1 MKKIVL
7 FAVLSSFMLS
17 GCQAVWEA
25 IDEQHKLLHP
35 EPVLAGPYG
44 DPSKIK
50 GCDEDCQKK
59 WEQEKEEVFKTQA
72 WRKYNR
78 ISQPDD
84 PYEYQVEIN
93 GKTVICR
100 PGLNTG
106 FLDGVNHNVICE

>member
-44 DPSKIK
+44 DPEKIK
-50 GCDEDCQKK
+50 CDEQCQADKDAYMEAESK
-59 WEQEKEEVFKTQA
+59 QLQYRVP
-72 WRKYNR
+72 
-78 ISQPDD
+78 QPYDT
-84 PYEYQVEIN
+84 YEYQVQIN
-93 GKTVICR
+93 GKSVTCR
-100 PGLNTG
+100 PGINRG
-106 FLDGVNHNVICE
+106 SLDGINHNVECK